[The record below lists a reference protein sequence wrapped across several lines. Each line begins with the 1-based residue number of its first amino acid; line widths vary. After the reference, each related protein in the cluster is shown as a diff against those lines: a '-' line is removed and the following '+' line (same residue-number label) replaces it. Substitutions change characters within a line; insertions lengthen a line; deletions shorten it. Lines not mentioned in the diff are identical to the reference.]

1 MSGHD
6 DFYRDTLARPGD
18 AHGSGAGSIVIAALV
33 LGVLIASVIL
43 VPMFAG

>member
-18 AHGSGAGSIVIAALV
+18 AHNSGAGSIVIAALV
-33 LGVLIASVIL
+33 VGVLIAAVIL
-43 VPMFAG
+43 VPMLAG

>member
-6 DFYRDTLARPGD
+6 AFYRDTLARPGD
-18 AHGSGAGSIVIAALV
+18 AHGSGAGAIVIAALV
-33 LGVLIASVIL
+33 LGVLIAIVIA